1 MEKSGKKQEKSNF
14 KHYISYGFA
23 QFADIIAYQSFT
35 LLIFTFY
42 FTNVGLDVD
51 LITLGFIIWS
61 VWNSFN
67 DPMMG
72 YLSDKTHTKWGRRRP
87 YIILSIIP
95 LAAVMVLLF
104 TPPITGTDTAKLVYF
119 IIIIC
124 IFDVFYTMYN
134 LNQTCLFP
142 EIFIDPNERIRA
154 MNIKQIIGII
164 GLLVAFLLPSFI
176 IEDQT
181 DPASIHLYPYVGLLI
196 GIIVII
202 GASIFLLWGPRE
214 RLEFSKDYEKA
225 PPFWK
230 SLKIAMKNKSFMW
243 FIVVEVSNWFVFGML
258 PTIVPIYGKF
268 VLNITDS
275 FQLSL
280 LLGET
285 FICGALF
292 ISVWKWV
299 VKKIGPRKTWMI
311 SQLTWMIS
319 LIPLMFISSAAE
331 GFIVFAFIGIGLSGS
346 MLNIDLILGD
356 VVDED
361 EFDTGARN
369 EGGYWGVTAFFMRLS
384 TILVFISINSV
395 LDSVGWKVYDPTIVD
410 DDIRRG
416 LRILISLLPIIFL
429 GIGILGM
436 YFYPLHGKRLTEVRK
451 GLEKIHLEKKSK
463 TNKNTNPT
471 PE

>member
-1 MEKSGKKQEKSNF
+1 MEKSGKNQEKSSF
-14 KHYISYGFA
+14 KHYIAYGFA
-23 QFADIIAYQSFT
+23 QFSDMIAYQSFT

-42 FTNVGLDVD
+42 YTNVGLEVP

-61 VWNSFN
+61 IWNSFN
-67 DPMMG
+67 DPLMG
-72 YLSDKTHTKWGRRRP
+72 YISDKTHTKWGRRRP

-95 LAAVMVLLF
+95 LAIVMVLLF
-104 TPPITGTDTAKLVYF
+104 TPPIEGTDTAKLIYF

-134 LNQTCLFP
+134 LNHTCMFP
-142 EIFIDPNERIRA
+142 EIFIDPQERIKA

-164 GLLVAFLLPSFI
+164 GLLVAFVLPSFI
-176 IEDQT
+176 IEDLT
-181 DPASIHLYPYVGLLI
+181 DPASFPLYRIVGLII

-202 GASIFLLWGPRE
+202 GASIFLIWGPRE
-214 RLEFSKDYEKA
+214 RLEFSKDYEQA
-225 PPFWK
+225 PSFWK

-268 VLNITDS
+268 VLHITDS

-292 ISVWKWV
+292 ISVWKWIV
-299 VKKIGPRKTWMI
+299 SKIGPRKTWMI
-311 SQLTWMIS
+311 SQLTWIFG
-319 LIPLMFISSAAE
+319 LIPLMFISTATE
-331 GFIVFAFIGIGLSGS
+331 GFVVFAFIGIGLSGS

-369 EGGYWGVTAFFMRLS
+369 EGGYWGVTAFFMRLA
-384 TILVFISINSV
+384 TILVFLSINTV
-395 LDSVGWKVYDPTIVD
+395 LDSVGWQVYDPKNVD
-410 DDIRRG
+410 AGVLSG
-416 LRILISLLPIIFL
+416 LRILISLLPSIFL

-436 YFYPLHGKRLTEVRK
+436 FFYPLHGKRLAEVRK
-451 GLEKIHLEKKSK
+451 GLEKIHLEKISK
-463 TNKNTNPT
+463 TSTNPT

>member
-1 MEKSGKKQEKSNF
+1 MSIMENSEKKLEKSNF

-23 QFADIIAYQSFT
+23 QFSDIIAYQSFT

-42 FTNVGLDVD
+42 YTNVELDVS

-61 VWNSFN
+61 IWNSFN
-67 DPMMG
+67 DPLMG
-72 YLSDKTHTKWGRRRP
+72 YISDKTHTKWGRRRP
-87 YIILSIIP
+87 YIIFSIIP
-95 LAAVMVLLF
+95 LAVVMVLLF
-104 TPPITGTDTAKLVYF
+104 TPPMGAGDTMKLVYF
-119 IIIIC
+119 ILIIC

-142 EIFIDPNERIRA
+142 EIFIDPQERVKA
-154 MNIKQIIGII
+154 MSVKQIIGII

-176 IEDQT
+176 IDDLT
-181 DPASIHLYPYVGLLI
+181 DPASFPLYRYVGLII

-202 GASIFLLWGPRE
+202 GATIFLIWGPRE
-214 RLEFSKDYEKA
+214 RLEFSKDHEKA
-225 PPFWK
+225 PSFFK

-243 FIVVEVSNWFVFGML
+243 FIVVEVSNWYVFGML

-299 VKKIGPRKTWMI
+299 VSKLGPRKTWII
-311 SQLTWMIS
+311 SQLTWIIS
-319 LIPLMFISSAAE
+319 LIPLFFISTPTQ
-331 GFIVFAFIGIGLSGS
+331 GFIFFAFIGIGLSGS

-384 TILVFISINSV
+384 TILVFISINTI
-395 LDSVGWKVYDPTIVD
+395 LESVGWKVYDPETADEGVIT
-410 DDIRRG
+410 G
-416 LRILISLLPIIFL
+416 LRILISLLPSIFL
-429 GIGILGM
+429 GIGMLGM
-436 YFYPLHGKRLTEVRK
+436 FFYPLHGKRLAEVRT
-451 GLEKIHLEKKSK
+451 GLEKIHLDKKSK
-463 TNKNTNPT
+463 TGM
-471 PE
+471 